1 MVHRKAFTRNP
12 QILVVNILFHCW

>member
-12 QILVVNILFHCW
+12 QILVVNIPFHCW

>member
-1 MVHRKAFTRNP
+1 MVDRKAFTRNP